1 MFSQP
6 VDDDIIIN
14 EIYIKDYIK
23 IIKTK
28 KKK

>member
-6 VDDDIIIN
+6 VYDDIIN
-14 EIYIKDYIK
+14 EIYKKDYIK